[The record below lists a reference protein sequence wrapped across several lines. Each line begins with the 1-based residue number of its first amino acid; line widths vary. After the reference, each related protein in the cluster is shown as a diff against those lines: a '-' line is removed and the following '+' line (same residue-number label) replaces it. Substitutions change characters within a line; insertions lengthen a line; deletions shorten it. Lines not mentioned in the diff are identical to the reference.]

1 MRIIDLLNKIANG
14 EEVPKKVEYENVTYE
29 FIEENRHYLAYI
41 NRKEID
47 NSRYLM
53 YMVDNLNDTLEIL
66 EEENKIEKIPYRNC
80 ENRNRQEV
88 YYELVDDIFHKIND
102 DILPVIN
109 KLKED
114 K

>member
-1 MRIIDLLNKIANG
+1 MTIIELLNKIANG
-14 EEVPKKVEYENVTYE
+14 EEIPKKIKVKCWDYE
-29 FIEENRHYLAYI
+29 FKWNETKNNYYDDHTGLDLMSVLSMSKEKLNEN
-41 NRKEID
+41 
-47 NSRYLM
+47 
-53 YMVDNLNDTLEIL
+53 TEIL
-66 EEENKIEKIPYRNC
+66 EEENEIKKIPYRNR

>member
-1 MRIIDLLNKIANG
+1 MTDRELNRLIIENG
-14 EEVPKKVEYENVTYE
+14 AFKVQ
-29 FIEENRHYLAYI
+29 
-41 NRKEID
+41 
-47 NSRYLM
+47 
-53 YMVDNLNDTLEIL
+53 LEIL
-66 EEENKIEKIPYRNC
+66 EKENKIEKIPYRNC